1 MRNQTIIQSLIKEM
15 LNELDRYEKETGKK
29 WDASEELVDLEKM
42 STEEIAPGVPRYYFN
57 MSSDVYTPG
66 SSFTPMATPS
76 PRARYKTTPYGY
88 YTYPLDAAYLRKLK
102 NRSLPY
108 LDDSKWV
115 TVIEATDAAGLMF
128 TKNKMGTYRQAR
140 RDAFKKHGL
149 TYGGSDDSGAIPRDV
164 IATFTKLLIGKGFT
178 WVYDPG
184 DGIIHEA
191 EPAQAVFLKTSA
203 FRVVDR
209 FQKKDIVADAVSS
222 EDDWIYL
229 DVLDGTDEPYDSVGR
244 LVKSIPAITDVQRL
258 KQLSKHTNI
267 TVKYAVATNP
277 HTPVELFEEICTKFE
292 SIRYQLS
299 TEFSIHS
306 AHPRMPKLGNAK
318 IKVLLRYRES
328 AMIILRNTNDPEL
341 LTIIAKEFGNTNVAI
356 LFELARNPSTPED
369 VWMIMA
375 KSPVVDT
382 GLAVNHFFSK
392 TEKVKCA
399 LLKNP
404 VVKEDKE
411 GHFMYAKEIYA
422 RIAVE
427 HNQNNVL
434 DALLSDPNPKVV
446 EQTQAIIEKLKKRV
460 AN

>member
-1 MRNQTIIQSLIKEM
+1 M

-29 WDASEELVDLEKM
+29 WDASKELIDLEKM
-42 STEEIAPGVPRYYFN
+42 STEEIATDVPRYYFN
-57 MSSDVYTPG
+57 MSSDVHEPEA
-66 SSFTPMATPS
+66 SFTPMATPS
-76 PRARYKTTPYGY
+76 PKARYKTTPYGY
-88 YTYPLDAAYLRKLK
+88 YVYPLNTAYLKKLK
-102 NRSLPY
+102 NGSLPY

-115 TVIEATDAAGLMF
+115 TVIEATDATGLMF
-128 TKNKMGTYRQAR
+128 TKDKDETYKQAR
-140 RDAFKKHGL
+140 RVAFKKHGL
-149 TYGGSDDSGAIPRDV
+149 TYGGSDDSGPIPKGV
-164 IATFTKLLIGKGFT
+164 ITTFTKLLMDEGFT

-184 DGIIHEA
+184 YGIIHES

-203 FRVVDR
+203 FKVIDR
-209 FQKKDIVADAVSS
+209 FRKKDIVQNLSN
-222 EDDWIYL
+222 EDWEYMGI
-229 DVLDGTDEPYDSVGR
+229 LDGEDNPWDGVGR
-244 LVKSIPAITDVQRL
+244 LVKSIPGITDVQRL

-318 IKVLLRYRES
+318 IKVLLKYPDSAVMFVRNTRES
-328 AMIILRNTNDPEL
+328 EL
-341 LTIIAKEFGNTNVAI
+341 LTIIAKELGNTSLTI
-356 LFELARNPSTPED
+356 LFELARNPSTPSYAW
-369 VWMIMA
+369 VIMA

-382 GLAVNHFFSK
+382 SLAVNHFYHK
-392 TEKVKCA
+392 NEKIKYT
-399 LLKNP
+399 LLMNP
-404 VVKEDKE
+404 VVRKDEK

-422 RIAVE
+422 RDAVMHDE
-427 HNQNNVL
+427 DDVL

-460 AN
+460 AK